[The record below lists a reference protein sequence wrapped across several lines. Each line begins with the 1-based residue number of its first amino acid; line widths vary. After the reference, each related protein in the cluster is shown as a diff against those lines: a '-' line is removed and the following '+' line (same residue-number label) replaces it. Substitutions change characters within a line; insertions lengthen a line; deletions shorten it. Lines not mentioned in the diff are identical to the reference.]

1 MNWTSG
7 EMKKKGLESLKG
19 NFAQAYFVVL
29 MLHMITD
36 IPSCILR
43 ADDVISDLPAAGLI
57 LILTAFLT
65 GAVLLAAPLNVGGNA
80 FFLEQREQKADYC
93 LLWRYFTEGADK
105 YFSVVKGMFFRYLT
119 VFAKLLIFIV
129 PGIIGYYSTFFVPWI
144 LAEYPAMSPGDA
156 AERSKAMTRG
166 QKMNIF
172 IMQMTFAGWIIL
184 SVFLV
189 YRFSLVLP
197 AAWAHIVSIAVYA
210 LPFVYY
216 QAAAAELYAKRSEHF
231 DKGKD
236 RSE

>member
-7 EMKKKGLESLKG
+7 ELKKKGLESLKD
-19 NFAQAYFVVL
+19 NFAQAYLVIL

-36 IPSCILR
+36 IPSSILR
-43 ADDVISDLPAAGLI
+43 MDDMISDLPPAGLV
-57 LILTAFLT
+57 LMLMVFLAA
-65 GAVLLAAPLNVGGNA
+65 AVLLAAPLNVGGNA
-80 FFLEQREQKADYC
+80 FFLEQRKQKADYC
-93 LLWRYFTEGADK
+93 LLWRYFTEGAGK

-144 LAEYPAMSPGDA
+144 LAQYPETSPGGA
-156 AERSKAMTRG
+156 VERSKAMTKG

-216 QAAAAELYAKRSEHF
+216 QAAVAELYVKLSEPF
-231 DKGKD
+231 NKDKDGS
-236 RSE
+236 R